1 MRSFMTLTWMEC
13 KIYFR
18 SPINIFFVLLFPT
31 LLLLMFGLIFGNE
44 PDPMYGSYGYVDA
57 FAPSLAAIAIAIS
70 ANMSL
75 PISLTHYRERGILRR
90 YRATPVSPAAI
101 LGSQLATHFVM
112 TLIGMGLMVLVGAL
126 LFRMRF
132 DGSPAAVLAGF
143 SFSCLSFFA
152 LAMLLA
158 GVLPNARV
166 ATVVGNLVLYPM
178 VYLSGATIPAQ
189 MLPDA
194 VRNVARFLPLTHTVT
209 LLQGLWKGDAWS
221 LHQTELVVL
230 LAMMVVASIIAVRAF
245 RWE

>member
-1 MRSFMTLTWMEC
+1 VR
-13 KIYFR
+13 
-18 SPINIFFVLLFPT
+18 
-31 LLLLMFGLIFGNE
+31 
-44 PDPMYGSYGYVDA
+44 
-57 FAPSLAAIAIAIS
+57 
-70 ANMSL
+70 
-75 PISLTHYRERGILRR
+75 
-90 YRATPVSPAAI
+90 
-101 LGSQLATHFVM
+101 
-112 TLIGMGLMVLVGAL
+112 
-126 LFRMRF
+126 
-132 DGSPAAVLAGF
+132 AGF

-158 GVLPNARV
+158 GILPNTRV